1 MAVVCSEIGEDFPLQ
16 GIQDHLFDSE
26 DEEDEGDAY
35 VETTFEVNT
44 GGNVDFPSI
53 TISHCTSSSVDLV
66 GLQVWR
72 GALLLSDFLLA
83 KPELV
88 EGKKVLEL
96 AAGTGLT
103 SIVAATLAESVTA
116 TDVDRGEILPLIKK
130 NADLNKGILARPE
143 NFSVRELD
151 FFWESWPPDLEESVT
166 SSEFVLAA
174 DVVYDR
180 NITEHFFKT
189 LHKILRTPKV
199 VFLAIERRQ
208 SDPRD
213 SEQVF
218 ASNFA
223 FFKHKL
229 DSLRG
234 CVIENFEVSV
244 NQESIGF
251 DQYFHYSRVSELTL
265 WRIESKC
272 R

>member
-1 MAVVCSEIGEDFPLQ
+1 M
-16 GIQDHLFDSE
+16 
-26 DEEDEGDAY
+26 
-35 VETTFEVNT
+35 
-44 GGNVDFPSI
+44 
-53 TISHCTSSSVDLV
+53 
-66 GLQVWR
+66 
-72 GALLLSDFLLA
+72 
-83 KPELV
+83 
-88 EGKKVLEL
+88 
-96 AAGTGLT
+96 
-103 SIVAATLAESVTA
+103 
-116 TDVDRGEILPLIKK
+116 
-130 NADLNKGILARPE
+130 
-143 NFSVRELD
+143 
-151 FFWESWPPDLEESVT
+151 
-166 SSEFVLAA
+166 LAA

-189 LHKILRTPKV
+189 LHKILRTPKVIARKSFDLLNLLTLQV

-251 DQYFHYSRVSELTL
+251 EQYFHYSRVGELTL

>member
-1 MAVVCSEIGEDFPLQ
+1 M
-16 GIQDHLFDSE
+16 
-26 DEEDEGDAY
+26 
-35 VETTFEVNT
+35 
-44 GGNVDFPSI
+44 
-53 TISHCTSSSVDLV
+53 
-66 GLQVWR
+66 
-72 GALLLSDFLLA
+72 
-83 KPELV
+83 
-88 EGKKVLEL
+88 
-96 AAGTGLT
+96 
-103 SIVAATLAESVTA
+103 
-116 TDVDRGEILPLIKK
+116 
-130 NADLNKGILARPE
+130 
-143 NFSVRELD
+143 
-151 FFWESWPPDLEESVT
+151 
-166 SSEFVLAA
+166 LAA

-189 LHKILRTPKV
+189 LHKILGTPKVIARKSFDLLNLTLQV

-234 CVIENFEVSV
+234 CVIEDFEVSV

-251 DQYFHYSRVSELTL
+251 DQYFHYSRVVELTL